1 MNGIHSALAKQ
12 GYTRSSTDRVLGGVC
27 GGLADKLG
35 TNAWA
40 MRALVF
46 ALMVVL
52 PGSPLLFYP
61 IAWVLMPE
69 DTFRELGARG
79 PQDRLGH

>member
-1 MNGIHSALAKQ
+1 MNGIHSALARE

-27 GGLADKLG
+27 GGLAAKFG

-52 PGSPLLFYP
+52 PGSPLLLYP
-61 IAWVLMPE
+61 IAWILMPE
-69 DTFRELGARG
+69 DTFGELDGRG
-79 PQDRLGH
+79 TQDRLQH